1 MISKKIWGRLKYK
14 SILIISLFLVLF
26 LSANAA
32 LAAKTNLIRKIDY
45 KGNMRVPA
53 ETISTRIS
61 TRIGTYLDRQLIKQD
76 IKSLYEI
83 GQFEDIKVLQEDFED
98 GIKLVFVFVE
108 KPVITEIG
116 FEGNKKLKNDDLQE
130 EIRIRTYTPLNE
142 KELAISM
149 ENVREAYAKKG
160 YYLAEV
166 SYHTE
171 VLEDGEVK
179 LVFDIYENQGAIVRR
194 VDFLGNKVFSD
205 DKLRGVVRTKKKG
218 VFSFITNSG
227 KFNEDQLKQ
236 DAMLLTFH
244 YLNHGYLKVKVKPSQ
259 VSITKDKRYIFI
271 GFEISEGKQYRI
283 GSLTIDGDILT
294 TKQELLDMMETK
306 SGEVYS
312 QLKLEQDIQRLSDFY
327 GDEGYA
333 YANIVPITVPN
344 EETLTADINL
354 AIEKGKRIT
363 IERINIYGNTVTRDK
378 VIRREMLVQ
387 ENDRYSER
395 LLRQSRQKIM
405 QLGFFEEVNF
415 ATPRGSRD
423 DTIVLNVTVKERSTG
438 SFNIGAGFSSVE
450 HFILTASVQ
459 KNNFFGYGISG
470 AVSAELSKKRQMF
483 SLSVKDPYFLDT
495 EWIVGGQVYR
505 NAYHYTDFR
514 RVAMGGDITLGHR
527 FFDNWVGE
535 VGYRIEDIKI
545 SDFSY
550 AVPQMFRQNA
560 SGLTSAITLTLSY
573 DKRDNRITPR
583 DGYYLNYSNEVSG
596 SKLGGDNDFYRTNLR
611 AVWYRPLYKKKLV
624 FKQYGRIGYI
634 KSLGDGSVPLF
645 ERYFLGGPYSM
656 RGFDPAEVGP
666 TIRIPRSPAGAE
678 SEFVYGGDK
687 VLLFIS
693 ELEYWLY
700 EPAGISAVVFFD
712 AGNAFAEQQNYSVT
726 NLRLDYGFGLRWN
739 SPMGPMRFEW
749 GFPIDKRSNERA
761 VVFNF
766 AIGNVF

>member
-1 MISKKIWGRLKYK
+1 MISKLIWGSFL
-14 SILIISLFLVLF
+14 SVLCVLLLNTNLVL
-26 LSANAA
+26 AA
-32 LAAKTNLIRKIDY
+32 QSNLIRKVEY
-45 KGNMRVPA
+45 SGNVRVPA
-53 ETISTRIS
+53 ETISSRIS
-61 TRIGTYLDRQLIKQD
+61 TKPGSYLDRHLIKQD
-76 IKSLYEI
+76 IKSLYGI
-83 GQFEDIKVLQEDFED
+83 GQFEDIKVGKEKFED
-98 GIKLVFVFVE
+98 GLKIIFIFVE
-108 KPVITEIG
+108 KPVIAEIG
-116 FEGNKKLKNDDLQE
+116 FEGNKKIKKDDLQE
-130 EIRIRTYTPLNE
+130 KIKVRTYTPLNE
-142 KELAISM
+142 KELASSM
-149 ENVREAYAKKG
+149 EQIREVYAKKG
-160 YYLAEV
+160 YYLAQV

-171 VLEDGEVK
+171 PLGEGEAK
-179 LVFDIYENQGAIVRR
+179 LIFDIKENQGAIVRR
-194 VDFLGNKVFSD
+194 VDFLGNKIFSD

-218 VFSFITNSG
+218 VFSFITSSG
-227 KFNEDQLKQ
+227 KFNEEQLKQ
-236 DAMLLTFH
+236 DAMMLTFH
-244 YLNHGYLKVKVKPSQ
+244 YLNHGYLKVKVVPAI

-271 GFEISEGKQYRI
+271 GFQISEGEQYRI
-283 GSLTIDGDILT
+283 GNLTIDGDILT
-294 TKQELLDMMETK
+294 TKEELLAMMETK
-306 SGEVYS
+306 SGDIYS

-344 EETLTADINL
+344 DETLTADINI
-354 AIEKGKRIT
+354 AIEKGKRIK

-378 VIRREMLVQ
+378 VIRREIMVK
-387 ENDRYSER
+387 ENDRYNER
-395 LLRQSRQKIM
+395 LLRESRQKIM

-459 KNNFFGYGISG
+459 KDNFFGYGISG
-470 AVSAELSKKRQMF
+470 GVSAELSKKRQMF

-495 EWIVGGQVYR
+495 EWIVGSQLYR

-514 RVAMGGDITLGHR
+514 RVAMGGDISLGHR

-535 VGYRIEDIKI
+535 IGYRLEDVKI

-560 SGLTSAITLTLSY
+560 SGLTSAITLTMAY

-583 DGYYLNYSNEVSG
+583 EGYYLNYSNEASG
-596 SKLGGDNDFYRTNLR
+596 SKLGGDNDFYRTNVR
-611 AVWYRPLYKKKLV
+611 AIWYRPLYKKKLV
-624 FKQYGRIGYI
+624 FKQYGRLGYI
-634 KSLGDGSVPLF
+634 KSLGDDSVPLF
-645 ERYFLGGPYSM
+645 ERFFLGGPYSM

-666 TIRIPRSPAGAE
+666 TIRIPRSASGAE

-687 VLLFIS
+687 LLLFIS
-693 ELEYWLY
+693 ELECWLY

-712 AGNAFAEQQNYSVT
+712 AGNAFAEQENYSVT
-726 NLRLDYGFGLRWN
+726 NLRMDYGFGLRWN

-749 GFPIDKRSNERA
+749 GFPIDRRSNERS